1 MTDCAPNRRQ
11 ISAAHV
17 AAALLGGVLIG
28 VTRTHRGMLAAATR
42 VLGGALVV
50 GVLGPSLSNGV
61 VVAGAE
67 RRRVRLRRTIVVKMS
82 VREAFAFC
90 RDFENFPRVVLALER
105 VVDHQDGRSHWE
117 ARSPRGELL
126 AWDAVV
132 TKYVPNV
139 VIAWHSVPGSVV
151 DCSGLIRFAPI
162 DAESSRLDVE
172 IQYDPCHTGFR
183 DAVRALVDKSR
194 ERQLEADLARA
205 KRYLA
210 AQTPDATQTAE
221 VSPELEPESAAT

>member
-17 AAALLGGVLIG
+17 AAAILGGVLIG
-28 VTRTHRGMLAAATR
+28 VTRTHRGVLATAAR
-42 VLGGALVV
+42 LVGGGLVA

-61 VVAGAE
+61 VRAGAE
-67 RRRVRLRRTIVVKMS
+67 RRRVRLRTTLVVQMP
-82 VREAFAFC
+82 VRDAFAFC

-105 VVDHQDGRSHWE
+105 VVDYQDGRSHWE
-117 ARSPRGELL
+117 VRSPRGELL

-139 VIAWHSVPGSVV
+139 IIAWHSVPGSVV

-183 DAVRALVDKSR
+183 DAIRALVDLSR

-205 KRYLA
+205 KRYL
-210 AQTPDATQTAE
+210 TTQTA
-221 VSPELEPESAAT
+221 PAAPDLEPEGAAT